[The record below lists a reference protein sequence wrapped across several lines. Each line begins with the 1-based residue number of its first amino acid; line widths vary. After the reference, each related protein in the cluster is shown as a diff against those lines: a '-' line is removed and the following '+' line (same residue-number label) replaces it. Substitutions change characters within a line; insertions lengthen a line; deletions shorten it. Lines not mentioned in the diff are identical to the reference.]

1 MSVLMLVAGLT
12 LLFFS
17 GDWLVKASV
26 EIARYLKVSTL
37 VIGVTVVA
45 FGTSAPELLVS
56 LKAVFSGSPDISIG
70 NVVGSNIAN
79 IALVLGAV
87 SIILPIKVKN
97 KALWIDWSV
106 MMFASLLFYIFAY
119 DRTVG
124 LIEGICFIVL
134 LIIYLLWSVFKS
146 RLDSKKQ
153 GEQIKEPTLALW
165 KAILL
170 LLLASVGLYLGSE
183 WLVSGAKSIA
193 AALNVSDRVIG
204 ISVVAFGTSVPELAT
219 SLIAAFRKE
228 TDISIGNI
236 IGSNIFNLL
245 GVIGVTSI
253 LKPLNVSL
261 QIIQFDVLVMVFVAF
276 LLLVMIIPLKRGVL
290 TRWKGAILVALYA
303 AYMFILFAN

>member
-1 MSVLMLVAGLT
+1 MLVAGLI

-17 GDWLVKASV
+17 GDWLVKSSV

-119 DRTVG
+119 NRTVG
-124 LIEGICFIVL
+124 LLEGICFVVL
-134 LIIYLLWSVFKS
+134 LIAYLLWSVFKS

-153 GEQIKEPTLALW
+153 VDQIKAPTMVLW

-183 WLVSGAKSIA
+183 WLVGGAKAIA
-193 AALNVSDRVIG
+193 TKLNVSDRVIG
-204 ISVVAFGTSVPELAT
+204 ITVVAFGTSVPELAT
-219 SLIAAFRKE
+219 SLIAAFKKE

-236 IGSNIFNLL
+236 LGSNIFNLL
-245 GVIGVTSI
+245 GVIGITSI
-253 LKPLNVSL
+253 LKPLNVSA
-261 QIIQFDVLVMVFVAF
+261 QIISFD
-276 LLLVMIIPLKRGVL
+276 LLVMMFVALLLLLLIIPLKNGVL
-290 TRWKGAILVALYA
+290 TRWKGAILIALYSG
-303 AYMFILFAN
+303 YIFILFAN